1 MKINETDKNGF
12 LTRISKKIQFCISF
26 FVILTVCYS
35 ALSSQELINKG
46 SIILNE
52 KGYPFIFELNPGES
66 QTVTRTWKEKTITR
80 EIKLI
85 SVKLF
90 REPNLWFDNSISTF
104 NYYAADVLVEISGKP
119 ATIHHRPYQMPQTV
133 DSIRIYIENIKDWD
147 DHGKLG
153 REGNLRK
160 QVRFSVC
167 SAHDSWGPESI
178 IFPLNNFHWRSS
190 VYNNTWSGLVPF
202 NLLYYHRGEDFGAV
216 PDKIEVV
223 SPIKGR
229 ITRTPLPNGDGG
241 SNTFCIRNEEGLEFS
256 FSHMDIETIDKK
268 LVGDESIE
276 SGEVIG
282 KTGMTWN
289 GRRSQYQ
296 DPHLH
301 VELRHKGVALA
312 SFPYLMEAYMRKY
325 PDEVFAVAGG
335 YRFALPGDTVALD
348 ASRSFTRDSKPVKS
362 CIWKLSD
369 GRTINNMTAS
379 VIHNQPGIYS
389 EELTVFAQDGNI
401 DKDFLYL
408 VVFDPKD
415 PKNLQFGWAYYY
427 PVRDLKPNDDILFL
441 NRLKKTDSDVMINY
455 GDTPEWS
462 SIKEESRH
470 AYGKPGLYVVT
481 LKSGDNE
488 KMPVT
493 LKMEVRVD

>member
-1 MKINETDKNGF
+1 MKTDETYNNGLF
-12 LTRISKKIQFCISF
+12 IRIFKKKHFYISF
-26 FVILTVCYS
+26 LIILTVCYS
-35 ALSSQELINKG
+35 ILSSQALINQG

-80 EIKLI
+80 EIKLV
-85 SVKLF
+85 SVKLY
-90 REPNLWFDNSISTF
+90 REPNLWFDDSISSF
-104 NYYAADVLVEISGKP
+104 DFYSADVLVEISGKP
-119 ATIHHRPYQMPQTV
+119 AIVHHRPYQMPQTV
-133 DSIRIYIENIKDWD
+133 DGIRIYIENIKDWD

-167 SAHDSWGPESI
+167 GANESWGPPSI
-178 IFPLNNFHWRSS
+178 IFPLNNFSWRSS

-216 PDKIEVV
+216 PDRLEVV
-223 SPIKGR
+223 SPINGK
-229 ITRTPLPNGDGG
+229 ITRTPLPYGDGG
-241 SNTFCIRNEEGLEFS
+241 SNAFCISNEEGLEFS
-256 FSHMDIETIDKK
+256 FYHMDIETIDKK
-268 LVGDESIE
+268 LERDITIE

-282 KTGMTWN
+282 KTGMTWD
-289 GRRSQYQ
+289 GRKSQYQ

-301 VELRHKGVALA
+301 AELRYKGLALA

-325 PDEVFAVAGG
+325 SDQVFAIAGG
-335 YRFALPGDTVALD
+335 YRFALPGDTIILD
-348 ASRSFTRDSKPVKS
+348 ASRSFARNSKPVKS
-362 CIWKLSD
+362 YNWKLSD
-369 GRTINNMTAS
+369 GRNVNNVTAS

-389 EELTVFAQDGNI
+389 EELTVYSQDGNI

-408 VVFDPKD
+408 VVFDPKA
-415 PKNLQFGWAYYY
+415 PKDIQFGWVYYY
-427 PVRDLKPNDDILFL
+427 PVRDLKPHDEILFL
-441 NRLKKTDSDVMINY
+441 NRLKKTDSDVIINY

-462 SIKEESRH
+462 PINEESKH

-481 LKSGDNE
+481 LKSGSNE